1 MAIHFTKVQNMVSR
15 CCSLALALSLASFCV
30 CEAEEELL
38 LVGSRSPPGSNFI
51 QFKCISDQLLGV
63 GDPEAVFLLN
73 GTELGGSPTDGSGDG
88 DGVLQVEISR
98 ELEGE
103 FSCQLPSSP
112 NRTSNVE
119 LFVGM

>member
-1 MAIHFTKVQNMVSR
+1 MLLT
-15 CCSLALALSLASFCV
+15 LALSLSLASFCV
-30 CEAEEELL
+30 CQAEEELL

-51 QFKCISDQLLGV
+51 QFECISDLLLGM

-73 GTELGGSPTDGSGDG
+73 GTELGELLGGLPDGSGDG
-88 DGVLQVEISR
+88 DGVLQVEITR

-112 NRTSNVE
+112 NKTSNVE
-119 LFVGM
+119 LFVGK